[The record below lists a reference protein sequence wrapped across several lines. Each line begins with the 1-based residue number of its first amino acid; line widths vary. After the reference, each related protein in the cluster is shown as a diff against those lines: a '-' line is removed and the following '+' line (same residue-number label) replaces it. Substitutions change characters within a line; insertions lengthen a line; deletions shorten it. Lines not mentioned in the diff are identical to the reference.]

1 MAFKESEFQKKSVSL
16 HGHKTSISL
25 EKAFW
30 SLLETSAQQEGISLA
45 QLIQRVDENR
55 KGNLAS
61 ALRLYALTIALKDGD
76 LFQPS
81 LKHPAGQ
88 SKGKK
93 SN

>member
-1 MAFKESEFQKKSVSL
+1 MAFEDSEFQKKSVSL

-30 SLLETSAQQEGISLA
+30 SLLEASAHQEGISLT

-61 ALRLYALTIALKDGD
+61 ALRLYALAEGLRK
-76 LFQPS
+76 Q
-81 LKHPAGQ
+81 
-88 SKGKK
+88 
-93 SN
+93 